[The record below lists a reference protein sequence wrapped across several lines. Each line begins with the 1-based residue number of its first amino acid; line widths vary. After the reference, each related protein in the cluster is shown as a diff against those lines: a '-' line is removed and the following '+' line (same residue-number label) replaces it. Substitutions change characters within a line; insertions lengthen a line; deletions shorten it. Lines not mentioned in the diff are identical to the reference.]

1 MKFSG
6 DLDKNLKLMEKF
18 FTEKYKFVPM
28 DRPFFVENKGIE
40 KELYLINYD
49 FQLKIIV
56 VKYDYDDEEVDITVN
71 GPSENIELLAG
82 YVWIFLDPE
91 NIGPKGQ
98 NKLKEI
104 KDFFKKDI
112 FSE

>member
-18 FTEKYKFVPM
+18 FTEKFGFISIKGDPIIE
-28 DRPFFVENKGIE
+28 DPKIEN
-40 KELYLINYD
+40 ELYLTNYES
-49 FQLKIIV
+49 QVRIMII
-56 VKYDYDDEEVDITVN
+56 KYDYDDEEVDVTVN

-91 NIGPKGQ
+91 NIGPRGQ